1 MKMNLPAFASFLDRS
16 SKIAVVGL
24 GYVGLPLAVHLSAH
38 FAVTGYDVRKS
49 RIAELKQGHDR
60 TLEVSGETLKKAVL
74 DFTAD
79 PQILSSCPLIIVAV
93 PTPIDDSRIPDLR
106 PVENAAHA
114 VGKHL
119 AAGST
124 VVFES
129 TVYPGVTEDIC
140 VPILEKQSGLKLGEG
155 FTVGYSPERIN
166 PGDKVHT
173 LDNITKI
180 VSASDPQTLEL
191 LSQIYGTIVRAGIY
205 RTSSIKVAEAAKVIE
220 NTQRDINI
228 ALMNELSII
237 FNRMDIDTLEVLEAA
252 GTKWN
257 FLPFRPGLVGGHCI
271 GVDPYYLT
279 YKAESIGYHPEM
291 ILAGRRINDNMGKYI
306 AERTIKIL
314 INAGRPV
321 RNARVAVLG
330 LTFKEN
336 IPDLR
341 NTRVIDIITELKD
354 YGVHVLVHDP
364 MADPAEVNHYYGLTV
379 MPVQDIQEVDA
390 VIVAVAHQ
398 AYQHLGLAGIAGLC
412 RKGRPIVVDVKAIFD
427 PEEAR
432 RLGIRYWRL

>member
-38 FAVTGYDVRKS
+38 FAVTGYDIRKS

-166 PGDKVHT
+166 PGDRVHT

-191 LSQIYGTIVRAGIY
+191 LSQIYGTIVKAGIY
-205 RTSSIKVAEAAKVIE
+205 RASSIKVAEAAKVIE

-237 FNRMDIDTLEVLEAA
+237 FNRMGIDTLEVLEAA

-257 FLPFRPGLVGGHCI
+257 FFPFRPGLVGGHCI

-364 MADPAEVNHYYGLTV
+364 MADPAEVNHYSGLTLTA
-379 MPVQDIQEVDA
+379 VQDIQEVDA

-398 AYQHLGLAGIAGLC
+398 AYQHLGLSGIAGLC
-412 RKGRPIVVDVKAIFD
+412 RNGRPIVVDVKAIFD